1 MTDSVFKNLKAYAIG
16 QLLNPNDE
24 TDLIT
29 VQEDYAFGDFYFF
42 DNVDECMK
50 KYEDMIS
57 NGKKVFVLNN
67 HALLFKFLEHE
78 REMRALKLG
87 ITSIEYEVKQ

>member
-1 MTDSVFKNLKAYAIG
+1 MTDHIFKNLKPFAVGEVLDAD
-16 QLLNPNDE
+16 DE
-24 TDLIT
+24 THLIT
-29 VQEDYAFGDFYFF
+29 VEHYTFGKFYFF
-42 DNVDECMK
+42 DDIDECMK

-78 REMRALKLG
+78 REMRALELG
-87 ITSIEYEVKQ
+87 ITSIEYD